1 VPSPPHADSIQV
13 VHAFRFGSD
22 GRQGEF
28 NVRRLARAE
37 GGSPPFSG
45 LLLEFLAIEPL
56 LMR

>member
-37 GGSPPFSG
+37 GGVRRSPVFG
-45 LLLEFLAIEPL
+45 WNFLQSS
-56 LMR
+56 RF